1 MTYLVGIT
9 GGIGGGKSTI
19 SRYLAEAGAEI
30 IDTDAIA
37 RELTQPGSE
46 ALSEIRDVFGDSV
59 FLPGGVLDRKAVA
72 AIVFN
77 DKEKLSRLNAILHPR
92 IRKRWLEDAA
102 RSDAPFVFVVVPLL
116 FENNLAGQFDE
127 VWTVTADEEERIRRV
142 TGRDRTDKESVLG
155 RMRNQLPEEE
165 KVAKAD
171 VVIDTTSGLEAAR
184 ATAIAALTELKR
196 RLGLEK
202 A

>member
-1 MTYLVGIT
+1 
-9 GGIGGGKSTI
+9 
-19 SRYLAEAGAEI
+19 
-30 IDTDAIA
+30 
-37 RELTQPGSE
+37 
-46 ALSEIRDVFGDSV
+46 LSEIRDVFGDSV